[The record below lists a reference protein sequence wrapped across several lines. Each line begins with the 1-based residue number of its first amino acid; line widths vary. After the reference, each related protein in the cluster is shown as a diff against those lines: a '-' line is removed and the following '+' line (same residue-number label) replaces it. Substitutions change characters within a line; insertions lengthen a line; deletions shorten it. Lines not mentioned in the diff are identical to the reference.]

1 LENGVNNDG
10 YTSLSN
16 FIDLLLDAICVVDKT
31 GRFEFV
37 SAGAERIFGYTPAE
51 MMGMQML
58 DLVLPEDR
66 ERTLATANEIMTGR
80 YKVDFE
86 NRYVRK
92 DGTVVDILWSA
103 RWSEVHQ
110 QRVAVARDISKSKN
124 AERRQAALYEI
135 SEAVHVAEDLL
146 ALYRRIHEIIAK
158 LLPAANFAIALY
170 DQDLNELSF
179 PYKAAAGDNSLVDI
193 ASFSVFTEQ
202 VIHSAES
209 LLLCPLSLT
218 EYPQAIRE
226 ELGNG
231 NLSWLGVPL
240 KLQKGVIGALMMHS
254 LPTSASYTHQDRELL
269 EFVSTQIAFAIERR
283 QMLARL
289 EHIALYDQ
297 LTLLP
302 NRELFYDRFQKALSR
317 AHRESSYFSLLYL
330 DLDKFK
336 WVNDTFGHS
345 VGDLLLQVTAQRI
358 LSCVRGSDTV
368 ARFGGD
374 EFVILLERVD
384 SAQNTLLAAHKILQ
398 VLNQPFEL
406 ADQQI
411 HILPSIGIA
420 LYPEHGMDEKQLLSC
435 ADAAMYKAKKNGG
448 NRIEMGYQGLRNLNA
463 DPLPAASESEESE
476 LEDAELNNLENKVTK
491 IV

>member
-1 LENGVNNDG
+1 MNNDG
-10 YTSLSN
+10 YTSLSH

-37 SAGAERIFGYTPAE
+37 SAGAERIFGYTPEE
-51 MMGMQML
+51 MIGMQML

-66 ERTLATANEIMTGR
+66 ERTLATAQEIMAGH

-92 DGTVVDILWSA
+92 DGSVVDILWSA
-103 RWSEVHQ
+103 RWSEAYQ
-110 QRVAVARDISKSKN
+110 QRVAVARDITKSKN
-124 AERRQAALYEI
+124 AERRQSALYEI
-135 SEAVHVAEDLL
+135 SEAVHVTEDLL
-146 ALYRRIHEIIAK
+146 ALYSRIHQIMAK

-179 PYKAAAGDNSLVDI
+179 PYRVLSEEYAEVDI
-193 ASFSVFTEQ
+193 ASFSIFTEQ

-209 LLLCPLSLT
+209 LLICPITLSG
-218 EYPQAIRE
+218 EASASDCE
-226 ELGNG
+226 HNSC
-231 NLSWLGVPL
+231 NMSWLGVPL
-240 KLQKGVIGALMMHS
+240 KLQKGVIGALVMHS
-254 LPTSASYTHQDRELL
+254 DPRFASYTQQDRELA

-297 LTLLP
+297 LTHLP
-302 NRELFYDRFQKALSR
+302 NRELFYDRFQKALNR

-336 WVNDTFGHS
+336 WVNDTYGHS
-345 VGDLLLQVTAQRI
+345 VGDLLLQITAQRI
-358 LSCVRGSDTV
+358 LSCVRESDTV

-374 EFVILLERVD
+374 EFVVLLERVD
-384 SAQNTLLAAHKILQ
+384 SAQNTLLVAQKILQ
-398 VLNQPFEL
+398 MLNQPFEL

-420 LYPEHGMDEKQLLSC
+420 LYPEHGLDEKQLLSC

-448 NRIEMGYQGLRNLNA
+448 NRIEMGYQGLRTVQVQSL
-463 DPLPAASESEESE
+463 PL
-476 LEDAELNNLENKVTK
+476 LEVQLMDAKK
-491 IV
+491 MM